1 MKIKGDVIIPL
12 FVTERDVT
20 VAKSANQTKKR
31 IISAFAV
38 VVFLFIGLIG
48 RLSYIMIV
56 KGEDYTKQAIEQQ
69 TRDRLITPKRGTIY
83 DRNKKP
89 LAVSA
94 SVETVSISPVTVRKS
109 DKAAET
115 AIALSEILEV
125 DLETV
130 KKKIERNSSYEI
142 IKKKVEKEVAD
153 KIREKQLVGVYL
165 DEDTKRYYPNG
176 NFASHIIGFTGTDNQ
191 GLLGIEMIYDSVLK
205 GKPGRIVTAKS
216 ADGTE
221 MPYKYE
227 RYYNPEE
234 GTNVVLTID
243 QTMQHFLEKNLETA
257 VIDNKLKLGAA
268 GIIIDVK
275 TGEILAMGTKPD
287 FDLNNPFVLNNEE
300 TKKQLETISDK
311 TKRQEAESAALLNMW
326 RNKAVVDSYEPGSTF
341 KIIMSA
347 IGLETGKL
355 SLNTTFNCVGYKQVG
370 GYRIHC
376 WKHAGHGVQN
386 FVDGIKNSCNP
397 VFMEIGEK
405 IGHDEFYK
413 FYKAFG
419 FTEKTGIE
427 LNGETS
433 GIFFSPNN
441 FNVTELATSSFGQG
455 FQVTLLQMITSVAC
469 VANEGKLMKPYIV
482 KQFIDDEG
490 NVIKNFEPQI
500 VRQVISSETSKLLC
514 QVLENVVIDGSGKSA
529 FVKGYHIAGK
539 TATSEKQPRNQEK
552 YVASFVGFA
561 PANDPKIAC
570 LIMLDEP
577 QGDQHMGGIIA
588 APVVKRVMEDCLR
601 YLGVEPDLTE
611 AEKEAEYTVPDVIGK
626 SVSDAREILNAGSLK
641 YKIEGNGET
650 VTDQVPK
657 ANIVVAESATVI
669 LYTEGKSNDGKVVV
683 PDLTGLS
690 YNEVA
695 EALSGLGLNLNA
707 GTVEGDINVLKA
719 LSQSPSAE
727 TFMEPGGSVSVQF
740 QKMGEESPNN

>member
-1 MKIKGDVIIPL
+1 M
-12 FVTERDVT
+12 
-20 VAKSANQTKKR
+20 
-31 IISAFAV
+31 AFAV
-38 VVFLFIGLIG
+38 VIFLFIALML

-109 DKAAET
+109 DDPEKT
-115 AIALSEILEV
+115 AMMLSQILDI

-130 KKKIERNSSYEI
+130 KAKINRNTSYEL
-142 IKKKVEKEVAD
+142 IKKKVEKDVAD
-153 KIREKQLVGVYL
+153 KIREAKLTGVYL

-176 NFASHIIGFTGTDNQ
+176 NFASHVIGFTGVDNQ
-191 GLLGIEMIYDSVLK
+191 GLLGIEMIYDSILK

-234 GTNVVLTID
+234 GANIVLTID

-275 TGEILAMGTKPD
+275 TGEILAMATKPD
-287 FDLNNPFVLNNEE
+287 FDLNNPFTLNNEDVKRE
-300 TKKQLETISDK
+300 LMTIADKK
-311 TKRQEAESAALLNMW
+311 KRQEAESAALLSMW

-347 IGLETGKL
+347 IGLETGRIT
-355 SLNTTFNCVGYKQVG
+355 LNSSFNCTGYKQVG

-405 IGHDEFYK
+405 IGHQDFYK

-433 GIFFSPNN
+433 GIFFDMNN

-455 FQVTLLQMITSVAC
+455 FQVTLLQMITAVAC
-469 VANEGKLMKPYIV
+469 VANDGKLMKPYIV
-482 KQFIDDEG
+482 KQFVDDDG
-490 NVIKNFEPQI
+490 NVIKSFEPQI
-500 VRQVISSETSKLLC
+500 IRQVISSETSKLMC

-539 TATSEKQPRNQEK
+539 TATSEKFPRNQNK

-561 PANDPKIAC
+561 PANDPQIAC

-577 QGDQHMGGIIA
+577 AGDQHMGGIIA
-588 APVVKRVMEDCLR
+588 APVVKRVMEDSLR

-611 AEKEAEYTVPDVIGK
+611 AEKEVEYTVPDVVGK
-626 SVSDAREILNAGSLK
+626 SVSDARDILNSGSLK
-641 YKIEGNGET
+641 YKIEGNGEV
-650 VTDQVPK
+650 VTDQVPQ
-657 ANIVVAESATVI
+657 ANVLVAESATVI
-669 LYTEGKSNDGKVVV
+669 LYTEGKHTDAKAVV
-683 PDLTGLS
+683 PNLIGLG
-690 YNEVA
+690 YNEAA
-695 EALSGLGLNLNA
+695 EILSNLGLDMNA
-707 GTVEGDINVLKA
+707 GTVEGDINNLKA
-719 LSQSPSAE
+719 VYQSPNPE
-727 TFMEPGGSVSVQF
+727 TFIEPGGVVTVRFEQ
-740 QKMGEESPNN
+740 QKAETENN

>member
-1 MKIKGDVIIPL
+1 MAKTTNKIKKRMIIA
-12 FVTERDVT
+12 FT
-20 VAKSANQTKKR
+20 VA
-31 IISAFAV
+31 IV
-38 VVFLFIGLIG
+38 LFIGLMG
-48 RLSYIMIV
+48 RLSYIMLV
-56 KGEDYTKQAIEQQ
+56 KGDEYKKMAIEQQ

-109 DKAAET
+109 GKADET
-115 AIALSEILEV
+115 AMILSEILEL
-125 DLETV
+125 DINDV
-130 KKKIERNSSYEI
+130 KKKIDRNSSYEA
-142 IKKKVEKEVAD
+142 IKKKVEKDVAD
-153 KIREKQLVGVYL
+153 KIREKKLVGVYL

-176 NFASHIIGFTGTDNQ
+176 NFASHIIGFTGVDNQ

-205 GKPGRIVTAKS
+205 GKPGRIVTAQS
-216 ADGTE
+216 ADGNE

-227 RYYNPEE
+227 RYHNPEE
-234 GTNVVLTID
+234 GSNIVLTID
-243 QTMQHFLEKNLETA
+243 QTIQHFLEKHLETA

-268 GIIIDVK
+268 GLIMDVK
-275 TGEILAMGTKPD
+275 TGEILAMATKPD
-287 FDLNNPFVLNNEE
+287 FDLNNPFVFNSDEVRKE
-300 TKKQLETISDK
+300 LETITDEK
-311 TKRQEAESAALLNMW
+311 KRQEAESAALLNMW

-355 SLNTTFNCVGYKQVG
+355 SLNDTFNCVGYKQVG

-386 FVDGIKNSCNP
+386 FVEGIKNSCNP
-397 VFMEIGEK
+397 AFMEIGER
-405 IGHDEFYK
+405 IGHEDFYK

-433 GIFFSPNN
+433 GIFFSKEN

-455 FQVTLLQMITSVAC
+455 FQVTPLQMLTAVSC
-469 VANEGKLMKPYIV
+469 VANEGKLMRPYIV
-482 KQFIDDEG
+482 KQYIDDDG
-490 NVIKNFEPQI
+490 NVIKNFEPQM
-500 VRQVISSETSKLLC
+500 VRQVISPETSKLLC
-514 QVLENVVIDGSGKSA
+514 QVLENVVVDGSGKSA

-539 TATSEKQPRNQEK
+539 TGTSEKRPRNNGK
-552 YVASFVGFA
+552 YIASFSGFA
-561 PANDPKIAC
+561 PANDPQIAC
-570 LIMLDEP
+570 IIMLDEP
-577 QGDQHMGGIIA
+577 EGGQHMGGIIA
-588 APVVKRVMEDCLR
+588 APVVKRIMEDCLR

-611 AEKEAEYTVPDVIGK
+611 EEKEKEYTVPDVIGK
-626 SVSDAREILNAGSLK
+626 SVSDAREILNYGSLK

-669 LYTEGKSNDGKVVV
+669 LYTEGKANDGKVVL
-683 PDLTGLS
+683 PSLIGLS
-690 YNEVA
+690 YK
-695 EALSGLGLNLNA
+695 EAGDKLSSLGLNLNA
-707 GTVEGDINVLKA
+707 GTVEGDVEKLKVV
-719 LSQSPSAE
+719 SQSPPPD
-727 TFMEPGGSVSVQF
+727 TFMEPGASVNVEF
-740 QKMGEESPNN
+740 K

>member
-1 MKIKGDVIIPL
+1 
-12 FVTERDVT
+12 
-20 VAKSANQTKKR
+20 
-31 IISAFAV
+31 
-38 VVFLFIGLIG
+38 
-48 RLSYIMIV
+48 MIV

-115 AIALSEILEV
+115 AMVLSEILEV
-125 DLETV
+125 DIETIN
-130 KKKIERNSSYEI
+130 KKIERNSSYEI
-142 IKKKVEKEVAD
+142 IKKKVEKDVAD
-153 KIREKQLVGVYL
+153 KIREKKLVGVYL

-176 NFASHIIGFTGTDNQ
+176 NFASHVIGFTGTDNQ

-234 GTNVVLTID
+234 GSNIVLTID

-300 TKKQLETISDK
+300 TKKQLETIADK

-386 FVDGIKNSCNP
+386 FVEGIKNSCNP

-433 GIFFSPNN
+433 GIFFSENN

-455 FQVTLLQMITSVAC
+455 FQVTLLQMITAVAC

-482 KQFIDDEG
+482 KQYIDDEG
-490 NVIKNFEPQI
+490 NVLKNFEPQV

-539 TATSEKQPRNQEK
+539 TATSEKQPRNQGK

-561 PANDPKIAC
+561 PANDPRIAC

-611 AEKEAEYTVPDVIGK
+611 EEKEAEYTVPDVIGK
-626 SVSDAREILNAGSLK
+626 SVSDAREILNSGSLK
-641 YKIEGNGET
+641 YKIEGKGET

-683 PDLTGLS
+683 PDLVGLS
-690 YNEVA
+690 YNEVV
-695 EALSGLGLNLNA
+695 ETLSGLGINLNA
-707 GTVEGDINVLKA
+707 GTVEGDIESLKA
-719 LSQSPSAE
+719 ASQSPDPE
-727 TFMEPGGSVSVQF
+727 TFIEPGGTVTVKFEKS
-740 QKMGEESPNN
+740 